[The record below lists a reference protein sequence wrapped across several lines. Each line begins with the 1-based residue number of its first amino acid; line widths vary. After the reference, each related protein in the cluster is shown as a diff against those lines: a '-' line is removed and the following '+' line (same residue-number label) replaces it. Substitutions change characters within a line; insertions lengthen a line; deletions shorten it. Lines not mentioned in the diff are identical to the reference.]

1 MMDIQP
7 TQLLDLLVN
16 SVNQSLTSI
25 NWSAIGLDELNASG
39 LAGDEVDTILQGIM
53 GAKRKDIYTVM
64 TITVVYCV
72 IFFTGIIGN
81 ICTCVVIAR
90 NAYMR
95 SVTNYYLF
103 SLAVSDVLTLIVGKC
118 SQSTS

>member
-1 MMDIQP
+1 MDIQP